1 MDGNLTLPMWA
12 VSVFAALGLGLIRVL
27 DGVSSNTKDLK
38 GAIEGLREVVANHH
52 TEIALLKATKV
63 DK

>member
-1 MDGNLTLPMWA
+1 
-12 VSVFAALGLGLIRVL
+12 VSVFAALGLGLFSVISYFLIRVL